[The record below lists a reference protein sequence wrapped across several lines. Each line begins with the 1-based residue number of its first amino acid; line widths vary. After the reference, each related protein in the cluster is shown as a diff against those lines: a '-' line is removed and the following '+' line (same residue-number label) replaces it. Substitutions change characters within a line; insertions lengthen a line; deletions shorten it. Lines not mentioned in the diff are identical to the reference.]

1 MSDPLPPPPPLSS
14 SLLSWVRMNEDDYKC
29 LTFME
34 KISKDKRENLNLVT
48 VSEAEGRTWDISVD
62 VSREKRSRERVRGL

>member
-1 MSDPLPPPPPLSS
+1 MSDPLPTPLSS
-14 SLLSWVRMNEDDYKC
+14 SPLSWLRMNEDDYEC
-29 LTFME
+29 LTSME

-48 VSEAEGRTWDISVD
+48 VSVAEGRTWDISVE